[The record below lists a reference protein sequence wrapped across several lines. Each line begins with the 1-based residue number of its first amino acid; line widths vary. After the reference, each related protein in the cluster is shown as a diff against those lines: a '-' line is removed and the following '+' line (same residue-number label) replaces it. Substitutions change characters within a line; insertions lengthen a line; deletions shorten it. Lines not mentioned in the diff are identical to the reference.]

1 VHPMEEIYQN
11 YARMVYRYLFS
22 LCHNEDMAEE
32 LTQETFCQAI
42 RCIDRYDESCKIST
56 WLCSIAKRQFLVY
69 LRKHPNQESLQ
80 ELEEAAYVESA
91 EEAYL
96 SAARRRD
103 WMQRLRDLPEPFQEI
118 LSLRLFGE
126 LSFRQIGEIMKKSE
140 NWARVNFYRGK
151 ERLKKEV
158 EKDET

>member
-1 VHPMEEIYQN
+1 MEEIYQN